1 MEVRADAAQKQPETP
16 TAHTQ
21 PKSSQKEGRTMRG
34 IKVLVVGLA
43 AVTLVSVSALA
54 QQLCPNFDPGEAIN
68 LGIPLADIYLVDQGV
83 PPGGDQALNDL
94 AGVLLTRRAPGAISQ
109 RVGDVPAII
118 NNVDGEFKRRGNRA
132 VDVVIGARGAPG
144 SFTIGGQVVG
154 NDNKNEQDLIKG
166 LQGKIKS
173 LWIIAC
179 SVAQGNAGGAFLQRL
194 AQGLAVGAKQVV
206 AVSGPTGDLAVQNNN
221 LFCSPKTCDYAVKG
235 ANPIPS
241 LTEWGLIAL
250 AVLLAGSLAF
260 MIRRRLAPRPAGA

>member
-1 MEVRADAAQKQPETP
+1 
-16 TAHTQ
+16 
-21 PKSSQKEGRTMRG
+21 MRG

-54 QQLCPNFDPGEAIN
+54 QPLCPNFDPGEAIN

-94 AGVLLTRRAPGAISQ
+94 AGVLLTRRAPGAIFQ
-109 RVGDVPAII
+109 RVGNVPAII
-118 NNVDGEFKRRGNRA
+118 NNVDGAFKLRGNRA

-179 SVAQGNAGGAFLQRL
+179 SVAQGNVGVAFLQRL
-194 AQGLAVGAKQVV
+194 AQGLAVGAKQPV
-206 AVSGPTGDLAVQNNN
+206 AVAGPTGDLFADAGKNQ
-221 LFCSPKTCDYAVKG
+221 LLCSPKTCDYAVKG
-235 ANPIPS
+235 AGVPS

>member
-1 MEVRADAAQKQPETP
+1 
-16 TAHTQ
+16 
-21 PKSSQKEGRTMRG
+21 MRG

-43 AVTLVSVSALA
+43 AATLVSVSALA
-54 QQLCPNFDPGEAIN
+54 QQLCPNFNPGAAIN
-68 LGIPLADIYLVDQGV
+68 LGTPLADIYLVDQGV
-83 PPGGDQALNDL
+83 PPGGDKALNDL
-94 AGVLLTRRAPGAISQ
+94 ASVLRAPGAISQ
-109 RVGDVPAII
+109 RVGNVPAII

-154 NDNKNEQDLIKG
+154 GDNANEQDLIKG

-179 SVAQGNAGGAFLQRL
+179 SVAQGNEGGAFLQRL